1 MCTIM
6 TQRET
11 LPAEKRSRRASQR
24 AVDKLIAYDKELA
37 TNPNAEV
44 PNFDDGIFG
53 RIWGCSQRGTGK
65 IYVWLDSMCFGNSSK
80 KSFYYVRWYNS
91 MLDCGLGGFVSTA
104 YGHPALIVQKDKLR
118 LDQIEY
124 MERKCKETQETK
136 DPRIEW
142 GK

>member
-11 LPAEKRSRRASQR
+11 LSAERRSCRVSQR

-37 TNPNAEV
+37 TNPNAET
-44 PNFDDGIFG
+44 PNFDDGFLGILG
-53 RIWGCSQRGTGK
+53 GGSRQGTGK

-80 KSFYYVRWYNS
+80 KGFYYVRWYNS

-118 LDQIEY
+118 PDQIEY
-124 MERKCKETQETK
+124 MERKCKETRETK
-136 DPRIEW
+136 EPQIGW
-142 GK
+142 